1 MKYNDIASFSA
12 SSVLIKFTSWAFCLW
27 TEPCAPGNSLIFS
40 ALAVQ
45 ITISKY
51 KEIPGHFYPVL

>member
-1 MKYNDIASFSA
+1 MKYNDIASFA
-12 SSVLIKFTSWAFCLW
+12 AASVLIKFTSWAFCRW
-27 TEPCAPGNSLIFS
+27 TEPSAPGNSLIFS

-45 ITISKY
+45 ITKY